1 MLSIKNLNIKPFILG
16 DIFEIK
22 KSKSID
28 KNKIQQGN
36 GNIPYVTRT
45 KFNGGIT
52 KFVCNQGVE
61 KLNSGNV
68 ITVGFNTQE
77 VFYQPHDYYSSQN
90 VLRLENSQ
98 LNCYRATFIVPILRQ
113 ILKQKFSYGFNSTMQ
128 RISALE
134 ISLPFTSDGKPDWD
148 IMGTYIKDRIIYV
161 KQQEKEE
168 LKKKI
173 EELET
178 RVLPKP
184 NIPRPT
190 IAGKATADFPLGQV
204 FDVKMSKSIN
214 NNKLNSTPG
223 NIPYITRTGLNNGIL
238 KFVCEQGIEKLNPG
252 NVITIG
258 VDTQTVFYQKQAFYC
273 GNNVL
278 SLSSEN
284 VDQYIGVF
292 IVGILD
298 QIIKKKY
305 NYGYG
310 ATLTRIKNLEIP
322 FPITSDGKPDWE
334 FMSDYIKT
342 QSQIVFE
349 EELKRLKSK
358 LDE

>member
-1 MLSIKNLNIKPFILG
+1 MVEQIFFKLS

-22 KSKSID
+22 TSKCIHENNL
-28 KNKIQQGN
+28 KQGN
-36 GNIPYVTRT
+36 GNIPYITRT
-45 KFNGGIT
+45 GLNNGIL
-52 KFVCNQGVE
+52 KFVCEQGSE

-68 ITVGFNTQE
+68 ITIGVDTQT
-77 VFYQPHDYYSSQN
+77 VFYQKQDFYCGNKVLSLSSNFMNQYIGIFIIGI
-90 VLRLENSQ
+90 
-98 LNCYRATFIVPILRQ
+98 LNKIIKKKYNYGYGATL
-113 ILKQKFSYGFNSTMQ
+113 T
-128 RISALE
+128 RISKVE
-134 ISLPFTSDGKPDWD
+134 IKLPSTPEGNPDWGF
-148 IMGTYIKDRIIYV
+148 MESYIREQYCEV
-161 KQQEKEE
+161 VQER
-168 LKKKI
+168 I
-173 EELET
+173 EELEKK
-178 RVLPKP
+178 KP
-184 NIPRPT
+184 NAPTVPRDIT
-190 IAGKATADFPLGQV
+190 DIKATADFRLDQI

-238 KFVCEQGIEKLNPG
+238 KFVCEQGTEKLNPG

-278 SLSSEN
+278 SLSSEK

-292 IVGILD
+292 IIGILD
-298 QIIKKKY
+298 QIVKKKY

-322 FPITSDGKPDWE
+322 LPITSEGKPDWE

>member
-77 VFYQPHDYYSSQN
+77 VFYQSHDYYSSQN

-134 ISLPFTSDGKPDWD
+134 IPLPFTSDGKPDWD
-148 IMGTYIKDRIIYV
+148 MMGTYIKDRIIYV

-168 LKKKI
+168 LKKNI
-173 EELET
+173 EERET

-190 IAGKATADFPLGQV
+190 IIGKATANFPLGQV
-204 FDVKMSKSIN
+204 FPIITRGIQISKHN
-214 NNKLNSTPG
+214 RKPG
-223 NIPYITRTGLNNGIL
+223 TLPYISASLLNHGEADFVSVDEKYIYKDCLTVPFIGGENCAFYHDGKFVPSASVAVLQNENFDKYIYVFLIGIL
-238 KFVCEQGIEKLNPG
+238 
-252 NVITIG
+252 NVIMQKYSFGYKASLERLQRQTIP
-258 VDTQTVFYQKQAFYC
+258 
-273 GNNVL
+273 L
-278 SLSSEN
+278 
-284 VDQYIGVF
+284 
-292 IVGILD
+292 
-298 QIIKKKY
+298 
-305 NYGYG
+305 
-310 ATLTRIKNLEIP
+310 
-322 FPITSDGKPDWE
+322 PITPDGKPDWE